1 MKRPPALAAPLFVVF
16 AVVAL
21 CAALAAAC
29 GGGEAE
35 PAVSAPEPTA
45 AALPGGEVI
54 PVEALPDPLPEPY
67 LFRDTVTVEREQPSE
82 VIHVVVPG
90 DTLAGIAGGYCVT
103 LEEIQRLNNIVD
115 PTALSIGQELRI
127 PIREGACGVAAPQ
140 TAAGDAT
147 ESQTQEPAAPQRP
160 PGEIYVVEP
169 GDTLADI
176 AAAFGFGWRDIASY
190 NNLSDFEAES
200 LQVGQELVIPPAS
213 AVAPEEEE
221 EADRA
226 EPPG

>member
-1 MKRPPALAAPLFVVF
+1 MKPPPPALAALL
-16 AVVAL
+16 AVIAL
-21 CAALAAAC
+21 CAAFAAAC
-29 GGGEAE
+29 GGSDAE
-35 PAVSAPEPTA
+35 PAVTAPEPTTT
-45 AALPGGEVI
+45 ALPDGEVI
-54 PVEALPDPLPEPY
+54 PVEALPDPLPQPY
-67 LFRDTVTVEREQPSE
+67 LFRDTVTVEREMPSE

-115 PTALSIGQELRI
+115 PTALSVGQELRI

-140 TAAGDAT
+140 AAGTAT

-160 PGEIYVVEP
+160 PGEIYVVQS
-169 GDTLADI
+169 GDTLAEI
-176 AAAFGFGWRDIASY
+176 ADAFGFGWRDIANY

-213 AVAPEEEE
+213 ALAPEEEE
-221 EADRA
+221 EDDRA

>member
-1 MKRPPALAAPLFVVF
+1 MRHSPALAALL
-16 AVVAL
+16 AVIAL

-29 GGGEAE
+29 GSGEAE
-35 PAVSAPEPTA
+35 PAVPAPEPTTT
-45 AALPGGEVI
+45 ALPGGEVI

-67 LFRDTVTVEREQPSE
+67 LFRDTVTVEREMPSE

-115 PTALSIGQELRI
+115 PTALSVGQELRI

-140 TAAGDAT
+140 AAGAAT

-169 GDTLADI
+169 GDTLAEI
-176 AAAFGFGWRDIASY
+176 ADAFGFGWRDIANY

-213 AVAPEEEE
+213 ALAPEEEE
-221 EADRA
+221 EDDRA